1 LSKLDDIFG
10 AKKPKDEGW
19 RRIEINAQ
27 CGDCLHEADEVFVSP
42 DKKHLKTIH
51 YIGDEMHVVT
61 SDVDLTWLTQDL
73 S

>member
-1 LSKLDDIFG
+1 
-10 AKKPKDEGW
+10 
-19 RRIEINAQ
+19 
-27 CGDCLHEADEVFVSP
+27 LHEADEVFVSP

-51 YIGDEMHVVT
+51 NVGDEMHVVV

>member
-19 RRIEINAQ
+19 RAIEINVQ
-27 CGDCLHEADEVFVSP
+27 CGNCLHEADEVFISP
-42 DKKHLKTIH
+42 NKKQLKTIH
-51 YIGDEMHVVT
+51 NMDGEMHVVIA
-61 SDVDLTWLTQDL
+61 DVDLTWLTNDL

>member
-1 LSKLDDIFG
+1 MSKLDDIFG

-19 RRIEINAQ
+19 KLVEVNAQ
-27 CGDCLHEADEVFVSP
+27 CGQCHHEADEVFISP

-51 YIGDEMHVVT
+51 NVNDDMHVT
-61 SDVDLTWLTQDL
+61 ISEVDLTWLINDL